1 MGNAYIIYV
10 IMHSWIIA
18 VITVSVNSRFHY
30 TISWMIQFDP
40 IRSDRKNEAMNYIC
54 NYGEWIIYVIT
65 ISWMIQSW
73 MRYVCPVCSRVIT
86 GITDKFQSFVI
97 DRLRGRNMKS
107 LLALWLRGRN
117 MKKMVR
123 PKCHPSLFISS
134 FVNPSL
140 KPTFRSISLSGT
152 RGRLRS
158 TPLKGR
164 SVAGFESPV
173 PYLLTLSS
181 G

>member
-1 MGNAYIIYV
+1 MILSFPTKPRSKRLPVIHDIY
-10 IMHSWIIA
+10 
-18 VITVSVNSRFHY
+18 
-30 TISWMIQFDP
+30 
-40 IRSDRKNEAMNYIC
+40 YIC
-54 NYGEWIIYVIT
+54 NYGLGSHTHNRSYPNRRISYTKISLIIYVIT

-97 DRLRGRNMKS
+97 DR
-107 LLALWLRGRN
+107 LRGRN